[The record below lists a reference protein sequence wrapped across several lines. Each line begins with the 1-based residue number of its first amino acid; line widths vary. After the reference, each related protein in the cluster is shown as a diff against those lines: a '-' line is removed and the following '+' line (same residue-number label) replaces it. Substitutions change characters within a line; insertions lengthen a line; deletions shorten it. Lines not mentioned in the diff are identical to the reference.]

1 VTHINLNGSCTIS
14 KVTRL
19 KAAGLT
25 HSQIA
30 KHFAISRLRVDQLIE
45 EGQERGASSAAVERR
60 RQQIRASLDLSDLD
74 RKLRVDDLFCLL
86 ELSPM
91 ICKRLK
97 ESFQWGDVPALSLR
111 QFMDVLLPLVDN
123 PKNFYEVLP
132 ALRIRLIGKKSYAV
146 MISQLSSLALG
157 DVFRREWAE
166 RVRRLKEYLM
176 ASEGYYKKNS
186 LLYRFDTVDGEE

>member
-1 VTHINLNGSCTIS
+1 M
-14 KVTRL
+14 RL
-19 KAAGLT
+19 KAAGVT
-25 HSQIA
+25 HSQLA
-30 KHFAISRLRVDQLIE
+30 KHFGISTVRVGQLVK
-45 EGQERGASSAAVERR
+45 EGKERGASSATVERR

-86 ELSPM
+86 ELPPM
-91 ICKRLK
+91 IGKRLK
-97 ESFQWGDVPALSLR
+97 ESFQSSEARGLSLR
-111 QFMDVLLPLVDN
+111 QFMDVLLPLVDH

-146 MISQLSSLALG
+146 MISQLSSLDLSDG
-157 DVFRREWAE
+157 FRREWAKRE
-166 RVRRLKEYLM
+166 SRLKEYLM